1 MWLRHEGLEQ
11 AELIFQVVFSG
22 NKQSPKVPP
31 CRPVTQRKS
40 NIRRWDHGFQW
51 IPMVFSCRLATRPMP
66 QTEVSRGLPH
76 PRINGLNAEARQGP
90 GSSSGWGQGLCAA
103 SVSARACHEPRR
115 QGSSP
120 TLAKLG

>member
-1 MWLRHEGLEQ
+1 MD
-11 AELIFQVVFSG
+11 
-22 NKQSPKVPP
+22 
-31 CRPVTQRKS
+31 S
-40 NIRRWDHGFQW
+40 NGVQL
-51 IPMVFSCRLATRPMP
+51 STRNSTNAPDP
-66 QTEVSRGLPH
+66 EVSRGLPH

-90 GSSSGWGQGLCAA
+90 GSSSGWGQGLCAT

>member
-66 QTEVSRGLPH
+66 EVSRGLPH